1 MRPPRYH
8 FPDEV
13 RSTTR
18 DMAHR
23 MVDEGT
29 VARSP
34 EELDAWIAQAPDAR
48 ESLVRGGYGTHFG
61 AADLLPLLE
70 MAVTRA
76 GGVAPARAA
85 VPARGGWNPWVVG
98 LLMLVAV
105 AVLVM
110 VGVTM
115 TRT

>member
-23 MVDEGT
+23 MVSDDT

-48 ESLVRGGYGTHFG
+48 ESLVRGGFGTRFTS
-61 AADLLPLLE
+61 ADLFPLLE
-70 MAVTRA
+70 VFVAKA

-98 LLMLVAV
+98 LFVLVAV

>member
-1 MRPPRYH
+1 
-8 FPDEV
+8 
-13 RSTTR
+13 
-18 DMAHR
+18 

-34 EELDAWIAQAPDAR
+34 EELDAWIARTPDAR
-48 ESLVRGGYGTHFG
+48 EPLVRGGYGTHFD

-70 MAVTRA
+70 HAVARV

-98 LLMLVAV
+98 LFMLIAV